1 MRANTEVHRGGAV
14 QGGVEQ
20 RRHRRYRLSIPV
32 EVRSPGKEASAVLTS
47 SEDISAKGIYFVL
60 SPGAE
65 LGSELELDLALPPQL
80 CQGKNVRVHCHG
92 HIVRREP
99 PDKQGRIGVAAA
111 IEEYEFIR
119 GD

>member
-1 MRANTEVHRGGAV
+1 M
-14 QGGVEQ
+14 QSGVEQ

-32 EVRSPGKEASAVLTS
+32 EVRSPGQGAAAVLTS

-65 LGSELELDLALPPQL
+65 LGSELESDRRLPPQL
-80 CQGKNVRVHCHG
+80 CQGKTVRVHGHG
-92 HIVRREP
+92 HIVRRGP
-99 PDKQGRIGVAAA
+99 PDEQGRIGVAAA